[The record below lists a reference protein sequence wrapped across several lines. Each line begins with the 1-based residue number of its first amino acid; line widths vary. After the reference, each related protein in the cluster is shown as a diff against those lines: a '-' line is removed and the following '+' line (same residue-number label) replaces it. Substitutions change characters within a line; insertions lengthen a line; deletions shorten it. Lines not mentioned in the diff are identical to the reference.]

1 MLIRLSLFANNNSL
15 LEPSLFLRM
24 VCYDIWIVFFLLLII
39 LFEFSFLQI
48 SFYNGRKMAMAF
60 FRYDVPW
67 IRYWAYILF
76 YSVHWQFLA
85 CTKPYY
91 AFWPSNANLYRHYLY
106 DKLTRTYFF
115 DFFHLIEFSVSKKN
129 RSSILLSC
137 GMGNV
142 KTEIEKWSGRVY
154 CGWTSDCADWFAIR
168 YNRNKICP
176 LDMAWYR
183 SESLYVYHDLKP
195 FHFVIPFIYSFCI
208 F

>member
-1 MLIRLSLFANNNSL
+1 MNFRFSKLAFTTGGRWPWLFFATMFHGFVIELISYFTPYIDNFWHAQSLIMLFDRRMPIYIAIICTINSHAHIF
-15 LEPSLFLRM
+15 SIFF
-24 VCYDIWIVFFLLLII
+24 IWL
-39 LFEFSFLQI
+39 SFLFQ
-48 SFYNGRKMAMAF
+48 
-60 FRYDVPW
+60 
-67 IRYWAYILF
+67 
-76 YSVHWQFLA
+76 
-85 CTKPYY
+85 
-91 AFWPSNANLYRHYLY
+91 
-106 DKLTRTYFF
+106 
-115 DFFHLIEFSVSKKN
+115 KKN